1 MIDKL
6 IGNTPCIKIKYKY
19 KGKTDYV
26 YVKLEYYN
34 LTGSIKDR
42 LALYIINKNKT
53 EGILKEGMPIIE
65 ATSGNTGISFSAI
78 GAYYNHPVYIFMP
91 NWVSVERIKLMEM
104 YGAKVFLV
112 SKEEGGFTECINR
125 ADKLAK
131 EINGFRPNQ
140 FDNIDNTYT
149 HYNTTGKEIVDN
161 IPNIKAF
168 VSGIGTGGTLMG
180 IAKRLKE
187 ININTKI
194 YAMEP
199 SELPLISKGIKIKE
213 HKIEGIGDDFIPS
226 IVNKNIIDG
235 IVTISSDDAILMSKK
250 IAKELGIG
258 VGISS
263 GANLLAAILIKENTT
278 GNVVTIFVDDN
289 KKYLSTD
296 LTKDIK
302 PSNLI
307 NNINLIDI
315 E

>member
-6 IGNTPCIKIKYKY
+6 IGNTSYIKIKYKY
-19 KGKTDYV
+19 KGKIDYI
-26 YVKLEYYN
+26 YVKIEFYN

-42 LALYIINKNKT
+42 LALYIVNKNKS
-53 EGILKEGMPIIE
+53 EGILKDGMPIIE

-125 ADKLAK
+125 ADKLAH

-140 FDNIDNTYT
+140 FDNIDNIYT
-149 HYNTTGKEIVDN
+149 HYNTTGKEIVDK
-161 IPNIKAF
+161 IPNIEAF

-180 IAKRLKE
+180 VAKRLREK
-187 ININTKI
+187 NINTKI

-226 IVNKNIIDG
+226 IVDKNMINGII
-235 IVTISSDDAILMSKK
+235 TISSDDAILMAKK

-263 GANLLAAILIKENTT
+263 GANLLAAILIKENTK

-302 PSNLI
+302 PSKLI
-307 NNINLIDI
+307 NSISLIDI

>member
-6 IGNTPCIKIKYKY
+6 IGNTPYIKIKYKY
-19 KGKTDYV
+19 KGKIDYI
-26 YVKLEYYN
+26 YVKIEFYN

-42 LALYIINKNKT
+42 LALYIVNKNKS
-53 EGILKEGMPIIE
+53 EGILKDGMPIIE

-131 EINGFRPNQ
+131 KINGFRPNQ
-140 FDNIDNTYT
+140 FDNIDNIYT
-149 HYNTTGKEIVDN
+149 HYNTTGKEIVDK
-161 IPNIKAF
+161 IPNIEAF

-180 IAKRLKE
+180 VAKRLREK
-187 ININTKI
+187 NINTKI

-226 IVNKNIIDG
+226 IVDKNMIDG
-235 IVTISSDDAILMSKK
+235 IITISSDDAILMAKK

-263 GANLLAAILIKENTT
+263 GANLLAAILIKENTK

-302 PSNLI
+302 PSKLI
-307 NNINLIDI
+307 NSISLIDI

>member
-6 IGNTPCIKIKYKY
+6 IGNTPYIKIKYKY
-19 KGKTDYV
+19 KGKIDYI
-26 YVKLEYYN
+26 YVKIEFYN

-42 LALYIINKNKT
+42 LALYIVNKNKS
-53 EGILKEGMPIIE
+53 EGILKDGMPIIE

-91 NWVSVERIKLMEM
+91 NWVSIERIKLMEM

-125 ADKLAK
+125 ADKLAR

-140 FDNIDNTYT
+140 FDNIDNIYT
-149 HYNTTGKEIVDN
+149 HYNTTGKEIVDK
-161 IPNIKAF
+161 IPNIEAF

-180 IAKRLKE
+180 VAKRLREK
-187 ININTKI
+187 NINTKI

-226 IVNKNIIDG
+226 IVDKNMIDG
-235 IVTISSDDAILMSKK
+235 IITISSDDAILMAKK

-263 GANLLAAILIKENTT
+263 GANLLAAILIKENTK

-302 PSNLI
+302 PSKLI
-307 NNINLIDI
+307 NSISLIDI